1 MAKKQNPKAKEVP
14 KWKKKEVEKIRK
26 LAETYPTIAI
36 INLEN
41 LPTKQLQVIKK
52 KLKDKIVTKITKKRF
67 IKYAFEASSQERL
80 NNFVKHVTGTPG
92 LLFSKLGAFE
102 LFKILKENRSSAP
115 IKPGQIAP
123 EDIWIP
129 EGPTPFAP
137 GPVIS
142 DFGKLG
148 VKTSVEGGKI
158 AVKKDT
164 LVIKKGNKAP
174 FEAVSILSRLGIEPM
189 EIGISLTYVLEN
201 EEVYPA
207 EVLDI
212 NMDTYLANLK
222 KAHLDAFTLSLELG
236 VINSETVVHLIKK
249 AFNEAKALS
258 VSQNILTSETAKEI
272 ISKVEAQAKVLGEL
286 VSK

>member
-1 MAKKQNPKAKEVP
+1 VAKKQNPKAREVP
-14 KWKKKEVEKIRK
+14 DWKKEEVKKIRK

-36 INLEN
+36 INLES

-67 IKYAFEASSQERL
+67 IKYAFEGSSQARL
-80 NNFVKHVTGTPG
+80 KNFVKHVTGTPG

-102 LFKILKENRSSAP
+102 LFKILKESRSSAP

-129 EGPTPFAP
+129 AGPTPFTP

-158 AVKKDT
+158 AVKSDT
-164 LVIKKGNKAP
+164 LVVKKDAKAS
-174 FEAVSILSRLGIEPM
+174 FEAASILSRLGVEPM
-189 EIGISLTYVLEN
+189 KIGINLTYVLEN

-212 NMDTYLANLK
+212 DMNTYLANLR
-222 KAHLDAFTLSLELG
+222 KAYMDAFTLSLELG
-236 VINSETVVHLIKK
+236 IINSETVIHLIKK

-272 ISKVEAQAKVLGEL
+272 ISKVESQAKALGEL
-286 VSK
+286 ISK